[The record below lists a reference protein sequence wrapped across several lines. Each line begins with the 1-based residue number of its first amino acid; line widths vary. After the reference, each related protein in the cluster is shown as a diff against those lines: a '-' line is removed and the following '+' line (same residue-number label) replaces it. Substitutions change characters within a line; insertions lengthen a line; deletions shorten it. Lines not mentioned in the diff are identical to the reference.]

1 MNRRTAAAALGAMA
15 AMSIGATVDYVTAGA
30 APDQRSSAAGTSSAA
45 RTSGA
50 ASTTTS
56 TRSESRTT
64 VRDGV
69 ARCSVRIV
77 TTTNGRREVRTDRD
91 RGAEC
96 SARAEL
102 NATTT
107 ESRSGRP

>member
-1 MNRRTAAAALGAMA
+1 VKRRTAAAALGAIA
-15 AMSIGATVDYVTAGA
+15 ALSIGVTVDHVTAGA
-30 APDQRSSAAGTSSAA
+30 TQAARSS
-45 RTSGA
+45 GA
-50 ASTTTS
+50 TTTTT

-77 TTTNGRREVRTDRD
+77 TTTNGRREVRSDRD

-96 SARAEL
+96 SAHAEL
-102 NATTT
+102 NVTTT

>member
-15 AMSIGATVDYVTAGA
+15 AMSIGATVDYVTADA
-30 APDQRSSAAGTSSAA
+30 TRSQRSSGASA
-45 RTSGA
+45 SG

-77 TTTNGRREVRTDRD
+77 TTTNGRKEVRTDRD

-102 NATTT
+102 NVTTT
-107 ESRSGRP
+107 ESRGGRP

>member
-1 MNRRTAAAALGAMA
+1 MNRRTAAAALGAVA
-15 AMSIGATVDYVTAGA
+15 ALSIGLTVDYVTAGA
-30 APDQRSSAAGTSSAA
+30 TQTQRSSGASTSSGA
-45 RTSGA
+45 R
-50 ASTTTS
+50 TTTS
-56 TRSESRTT
+56 TRAESRTT

-77 TTTNGRREVRTDRD
+77 TTVNGRREVRTDRD
-91 RGAEC
+91 HGAEC